1 MVAALMAGDLRRL
14 GMLKAV
20 WKGAEPGRD
29 QTIISFVA
37 VSPRSG

>member
-37 VSPRSG
+37 DNVRSG